1 MENDKVE
8 YFPVI
13 DEDGNVI
20 DRATRQQCHSGS
32 KLLHAAVHLHVFNSK
47 GELYLQKRAD
57 WKDIQPGK
65 WDTAV
70 GGHIDFGES
79 VEMAILRE
87 ASEELGLTNIKPE
100 RLFNYIWESPVEREM
115 IYVHTITQDEE
126 PHPDH
131 SEVVDGRFW
140 TISEIEDNIGKGV
153 FTPNFELDFS
163 KLKSVGK
170 IAKNGK

>member
-1 MENDKVE
+1 MDEF
-8 YFPVI
+8 FPVI

-20 DRATRQQCHSGS
+20 GKATRKECHSGS
-32 KLLHAAVHLHVFNSK
+32 KILHAAVHLHVFNSN
-47 GELYLQKRAD
+47 GDLYLQKRAD

-79 VEMAILRE
+79 VEIALHRE
-87 ASEELGLTNIKPE
+87 AMEELGLRDIEPE

-115 IYVHTITQDEE
+115 IYVHSIVLDEE
-126 PHPDH
+126 PQPDH

-140 TISEIEDNIGKGV
+140 KITDIEANLGKNV
-153 FTPNFELDFS
+153 FTPNFELDFR
-163 KLKSVGK
+163 KLKEVGK
-170 IAKNGK
+170 VK

>member
-1 MENDKVE
+1 MVE

-13 DEDGNVI
+13 DEEGNVI
-20 DRATRQQCHSGS
+20 DRATRQECHSGS
-32 KLLHAAVHLHVFNSK
+32 KILHAAVHLHVFNK
-47 GELYLQKRAD
+47 EGDLYMQKRAD

-79 VEMAILRE
+79 VEIAMLRE
-87 ASEELGLTNIKPE
+87 AREELGLTDIQPE

-115 IYVHTITQDEE
+115 IYVHRIVYDKAPQ
-126 PHPDH
+126 PDQ

-140 TISEIEDNIGKGV
+140 KISEIEENLGKEV
-153 FTPNFELDFS
+153 FTPNFELDFK
-163 KLKSVGK
+163 KLKEAGVIPANK
-170 IAKNGK
+170 